1 MKIRYN
7 SIMSILSITNRYY
20 ILRASSKITLYN
32 FKEKISDKSV
42 NKPAYNTDYFSIF
55 ELIKRK

>member
-1 MKIRYN
+1 
-7 SIMSILSITNRYY
+7 MSILSITNRYY